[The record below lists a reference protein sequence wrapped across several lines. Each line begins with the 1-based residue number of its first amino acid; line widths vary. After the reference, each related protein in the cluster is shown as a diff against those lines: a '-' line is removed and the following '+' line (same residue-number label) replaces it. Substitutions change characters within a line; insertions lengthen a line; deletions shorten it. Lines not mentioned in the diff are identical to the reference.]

1 MFRRRIMPRRF
12 DNFKNFVER
21 LVLTTIIIGFI
32 IVVGVQM
39 VLTNPNFKDSL
50 IAKLPKV
57 EDILAFG
64 QREDFKEKAQAVFTT
79 VEQEDYIVIS
89 LQNKVSYPE
98 VKVIMNGQVIGDF
111 SKGYLKVNIEE
122 GDYLTIDTR
131 GINDGLWFEVTGIS
145 NGIKSFRRGQQFW
158 LKDELKTLGRVESLN
173 KF

>member
-1 MFRRRIMPRRF
+1 MPRRF